1 MAKSNNRTEQ
11 EIQEA
16 RRRRK
21 LERQEKRVER
31 LNEPLLVWL
40 HKSFRVV
47 TIAGTVVMAGLEV
60 RNSMM
65 VGAENMMQRV
75 LFTALGAWLVFGL
88 VWAGSGYRPDD
99 CAAQSRPGRLE
110 GVPLLPQQCI
120 GCHCGDD
127 PFGRSL
133 CNDLMIQE
141 GGRQSPFS
149 NPLGR
154 IKRYG

>member
-88 VWAGSGYRPDD
+88 VGPV
-99 CAAQSRPGRLE
+99 RLSA
-110 GVPLLPQQCI
+110 
-120 GCHCGDD
+120 
-127 PFGRSL
+127 R
-133 CNDLMIQE
+133 
-141 GGRQSPFS
+141 
-149 NPLGR
+149 
-154 IKRYG
+154 

>member
-88 VWAGSGYRPDD
+88 VGRFGYRPDD

-120 GCHCGDD
+120 GCHWG
-127 PFGRSL
+127 
-133 CNDLMIQE
+133 
-141 GGRQSPFS
+141 
-149 NPLGR
+149 
-154 IKRYG
+154 

>member
-1 MAKSNNRTEQ
+1 MSKQIEMTQEAFDKLEKELMDMKALRPEIAQ

-88 VWAGSGYRPDD
+88 VWAGSAIGQMIVLHKAGQGGSKEFRSYRNSALVAIAGMILLG
-99 CAAQSRPGRLE
+99 AA
-110 GVPLLPQQCI
+110 
-120 GCHCGDD
+120 
-127 PFGRSL
+127 FA
-133 CNDLMIQE
+133 MT
-141 GGRQSPFS
+141 
-149 NPLGR
+149 
-154 IKRYG
+154 

>member
-88 VWAGSGYRPDD
+88 VWAGSAIGQMIVLHKAGQGSSREFRSYRNSALVAIAGMILLG
-99 CAAQSRPGRLE
+99 AA
-110 GVPLLPQQCI
+110 
-120 GCHCGDD
+120 
-127 PFGRSL
+127 FA
-133 CNDLMIQE
+133 MT
-141 GGRQSPFS
+141 
-149 NPLGR
+149 
-154 IKRYG
+154 

>member
-75 LFTALGAWLVFGL
+75 LFTALWLQAL
-88 VWAGSGYRPDD
+88 
-99 CAAQSRPGRLE
+99 
-110 GVPLLPQQCI
+110 
-120 GCHCGDD
+120 
-127 PFGRSL
+127 
-133 CNDLMIQE
+133 
-141 GGRQSPFS
+141 
-149 NPLGR
+149 
-154 IKRYG
+154 